1 MQVEIVESDRNMKD
15 ILKRLSYLLPSGSTL
30 QAKFSPLQTSLWAKL
45 HIAE

>member
-15 ILKRLSYLLPSGSTL
+15 ILKRLSHLLPSGSTL
-30 QAKFSPLQTSLWAKL
+30 QVKFSPLQTSLWAKL